1 MRSPNS
7 ASRRRLPAERD
18 KIGART
24 LLRTLAA
31 SLALASVMT
40 ITSSR
45 AIAQTGD
52 ASAVASDVGT
62 GFRSEYAEIEPGVRI
77 HYVRGGE
84 GRPVLLIPGWPQTW
98 YAWRHLMPKLAAAGY
113 EVIVADTRG
122 MGQSG
127 RPASGYDMGAVGTDL
142 HRLMAERL
150 GHDRYSVVGHDIGM
164 WVGYAMAAD
173 RPQAV
178 ERLALV
184 DAVIPG
190 IAQSPP
196 MFMPQSEN
204 RLLWHF
210 MFNQLA
216 DLPETLILG
225 REEAYLG
232 WLFDNY
238 AYRPGAVA
246 REEYM
251 RAYAPPG
258 AMRAGFAYYRAIPL
272 TIEQN
277 KERAKRR
284 LTMPVLALG
293 GEFGTGDLPRTSMA
307 SVTTSVQGGVLPGCG
322 HYVPEE
328 CPDQLAERLL
338 PFLAG
343 K

>member
-1 MRSPNS
+1 MMRV
-7 ASRRRLPAERD
+7 L
-18 KIGART
+18 KIVLVPGQGRSQVSNQSF
-24 LLRTLAA
+24 LRMFAA
-31 SLALASVMT
+31 LLALVSGMMIASNTTV
-40 ITSSR
+40 
-45 AIAQTGD
+45 AQTGG
-52 ASAVASDVGT
+52 ASAVASDAGP
-62 GFRSEYAEIEPGVRI
+62 GFRSEYAEIQPGVRI
-77 HYVRGGE
+77 HYVRGGA
-84 GRPVLLIPGWPQTW
+84 GKPVLLIPGWPQTW

-122 MGQSG
+122 MGQSS
-127 RPASGYDMGAVGTDL
+127 RPASGYDIGTVGTDL

-150 GHDRYSVVGHDIGM
+150 GHDRYTVIGHDIGM

-173 RPQAV
+173 RPQTI
-178 ERLALV
+178 ERLGLV

-210 MFNQLA
+210 MFNQLS
-216 DLPETLILG
+216 DLPETLISG

-246 REEYM
+246 RDEYM

-258 AMRAGFAYYRAIPL
+258 AMRAGLSYYRAIPL

-277 KERAKRR
+277 KERAKQR

-293 GEFGTGDLPRTSMA
+293 GEFGTGDLPRASMA
-307 SVTTSVQGGVLPGCG
+307 SVTTSLQGGILPQCG

-338 PFLAG
+338 PFLEG